1 MKKNFPHRPQVR
13 FLSLVILACAEFLG
27 GCTLSVLAP
36 FYSKVMPSQS
46 MKFGSPKFK
55 VNVIG
60 SSHAFLRKLRTMV
73 LGFLTLASSLP
84 AFSSC
89 K

>member
-36 FYSKVMPSQS
+36 FYSKVEPSLL
-46 MKFGSPKFK
+46 K
-55 VNVIG
+55 
-60 SSHAFLRKLRTMV
+60 A
-73 LGFLTLASSLP
+73 
-84 AFSSC
+84 
-89 K
+89 